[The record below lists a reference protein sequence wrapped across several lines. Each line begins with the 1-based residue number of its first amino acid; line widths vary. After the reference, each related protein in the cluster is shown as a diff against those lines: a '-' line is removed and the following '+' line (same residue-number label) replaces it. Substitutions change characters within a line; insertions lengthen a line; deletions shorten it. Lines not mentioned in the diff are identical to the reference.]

1 VRLHSIKETTC
12 SSSTQG
18 ETGCV
23 SARKRRGEGAAPLA
37 FALAAAALALPVSRI
52 QFEAGRLAART
63 GAASRARFSRMLA
76 NRGSRARPPA
86 REPADKFFDE
96 ALALRVEAL
105 VEAHAKVENLVRQF
119 KHVVHVVNRA
129 GGLAQ
134 QGRPLVHD
142 RGERMQRAQR
152 RLCLRPKAR
161 DFHRARTDETELP
174 PPPTAASLRSASNA
188 EARGIRYR
196 ATNEQ
201 EPGDVHLTRSAR
213 SLSCPSKS
221 VEIVDERLLARSN

>member
-1 VRLHSIKETTC
+1 MRREQARRLKH
-12 SSSTQG
+12 
-18 ETGCV
+18 
-23 SARKRRGEGAAPLA
+23 
-37 FALAAAALALPVSRI
+37 VSR
-52 QFEAGRLAART
+52 GRWRPGDLE
-63 GAASRARFSRMLA
+63 
-76 NRGSRARPPA
+76 RGLEPRK
-86 REPADKFFDE
+86 PADKLCDE
-96 ALALRVEAL
+96 AHTHHAEAL
-105 VEAHAKVENLVRQF
+105 VDTSEAENLVRES